1 MTVRLL
7 CKIFLLNVLTACGA
21 AGSDAVFTKGNP
33 KIGTASETTFAAAA
47 SKTRQPARPE
57 TRSYAGYF
65 RRLGDDMQ
73 FQPCGTRT
81 PLEVFPTGQARASL
95 RERFRWNAVW
105 EGARMFAVLHGATVT
120 DTPSTK
126 GVPGDTTPAG
136 PRTRFWVI
144 GVDSLRTWRQGDCG
158 GMRIP

>member
-1 MTVRLL
+1 MRLL
-7 CKIFLLNVLTACGA
+7 CKTLLLIVLASCGA
-21 AGSDAVFTKGNP
+21 PGSDAVFTKDNP
-33 KIGTASETTFAAAA
+33 RISPRSDTTFDAAAA
-47 SKTRQPARPE
+47 KTRQPTRPE

-73 FQPCGTRT
+73 FQPCGARA
-81 PLEVFPTGQARASL
+81 PLEVFPTGQARLSL

-105 EGARMFAVLHGATVT
+105 EGSKMFAILHGATVT

-126 GVPGDTTPAG
+126 GLSADTSPPV

-144 GVDSLRTWRQGDCG
+144 NVDSLRTWREGDCG